1 MLKGRCVITVEDM
14 LRGLGSLVVSR
25 KIKDEWSKNFISN
38 VQAHVTNQSALSSG
52 QSDTILKMATRY
64 VGDLHKVMR
73 TDLTSVQRAIAHPQ
87 YRRPVYQSIS
97 VKREVRYMG
106 SNKLAFRF
114 KADPTVVD
122 DLKKL
127 RNLDAEMVKGNPAR
141 FEPSYRLWIVE
152 VTAKNLDQ
160 VFSIISRHRFEHD
173 MRVLEYLTICKNSK
187 NHTTTAELE
196 PESNVIVANV
206 VNNPMLAT
214 LIESLGGKAV

>member
-1 MLKGRCVITVEDM
+1 MITVEDM

-52 QSDTILKMATRY
+52 QSETILKMAGRY
-64 VGDLHKVMR
+64 IADLHKVMR
-73 TDLTSVQRAIAHPQ
+73 TDLTSVQQAIAHPQ

-106 SNKLAFRF
+106 TNKLAFRF

-122 DLKKL
+122 DLKRL
-127 RNLDAEMVKGNPAR
+127 RNVNSELVPSVPAQ
-141 FEPSYRLWIVE
+141 FEPQYRLWIVS
-152 VTAKNLDQ
+152 VTAENLDKI
-160 VFSIISRHRFEHD
+160 FNIISRHRFEHD
-173 MRVLEYLTICKNSK
+173 MGVLEYLTICKNTK
-187 NHTTTAELE
+187 NYKTTIELE
-196 PESNVIVANV
+196 PESNVLVANV
-206 VNNPMLAT
+206 VNNPMLAS